1 MTGDDL
7 DKLLLLLGDPD
18 VMQFYS
24 HPFSRAETQ
33 YWIDSNR
40 RRYAEDGVGLWIIET
55 LAGDFIGDCGLT
67 WQVVDGQKQLEV
79 GYHVLHKQQGLGY
92 ATEAAAAC
100 REYAIRTGHQS
111 LIAVIY
117 PGNTASQNVAN
128 KIGLT
133 SITASA
139 DSKGNPFSV
148 YRGSFSHPM
157 PAL

>member
-1 MTGDDL
+1 MTSDDL
-7 DKLLLLLGDPD
+7 EKMLLLLGDPD

-33 YWIDSNR
+33 RWIDNNR
-40 RRYAEDGVGLWIIET
+40 RRYEEDGFGLWIIET
-55 LAGDFIGDCGLT
+55 HTGDFIGDCGLT

-92 ATEAAAAC
+92 ATEAAKAC
-100 REYAIRTGHQS
+100 CQYATQTSHHS

-117 PGNTASQNVAN
+117 PGNTASQNVAR

-133 SITASA
+133 SITTST
-139 DSKGNPFSV
+139 DSQGNPFSV
-148 YRGSFSHPM
+148 YRGSLAQPI
-157 PAL
+157 PAS